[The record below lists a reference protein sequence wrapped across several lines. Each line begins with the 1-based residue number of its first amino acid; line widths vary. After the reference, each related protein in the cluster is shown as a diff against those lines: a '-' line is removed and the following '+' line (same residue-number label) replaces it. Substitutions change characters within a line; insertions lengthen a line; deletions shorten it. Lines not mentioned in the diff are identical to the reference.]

1 VVLKTKNM
9 IKVKFSKEQIELFNN
24 IGTIV
29 NTGSGKTY
37 RYLPHWFRETEE
49 ESVFELFTF
58 ENLPDELIDTI
69 KDMEEI
75 EQLLTKKL

>member
-1 VVLKTKNM
+1 M
-9 IKVKFSKEQIELFNN
+9 IKVKFPKEQIDLFNN

-29 NTGSGKTY
+29 NTASGKTY

-49 ESVFELFTF
+49 KGVFELFTF

-69 KDMEEI
+69 KDMR
-75 EQLLTKKL
+75 K